1 MSIFVS
7 LFAYVM
13 LFIELPGLLAISEVA
28 EALMYVPNGPW
39 LLCRLVANSPDSFK
53 QGIVNLDDN

>member
-1 MSIFVS
+1 MIG
-7 LFAYVM
+7 LFFA
-13 LFIELPGLLAISEVA
+13 ELPGLLSISDVA

-53 QGIVNLDDN
+53 QGKDKGLSGMEVTM